1 MKHSSHAKGTPAK
14 LSESV
19 QRRLDKYALAA
30 SAIGGV
36 SLLVANPA
44 EAKIVYTPTHQV
56 IRYGNWANL
65 DLNHDGIT
73 DFIVGVNLYVNF
85 TSARLAAYYGNTSAN
100 TIRSYK
106 GLADAYPRG
115 IRVGPKRNRRR
126 VRTPGQGP
134 VGVLMEFV
142 SCISQCR
149 SGGNWLNVKNRYL
162 GLSFVIKGKTHYGWA
177 RLNAS
182 VTPGH
187 QVRGVLTGYAY
198 ETIPGKA
205 IITGKT
211 KGPTVD
217 PASLGHLAAGAS
229 TIPAWRVKQ
238 TVATTH

>member
-1 MKHSSHAKGTPAK
+1 MKRSSRPRSTAT
-14 LSESV
+14 LSRPV
-19 QRRLDKYALAA
+19 QHQLNLYALSATAA
-30 SAIGGV
+30 GV
-36 SLLVANPA
+36 GLLALAQPA

-115 IRVGPKRNRRR
+115 IRVGPKKNRSR
-126 VRTPGQGP
+126 VRAPGQGP

-142 SCISQCR
+142 SCVSRCR

-182 VTPGH
+182 VTPSH

-211 KGPTVD
+211 KGPTVY

-229 TIPAWRVKQ
+229 AIPTWRSGK
-238 TVATTH
+238 